1 MNPRVPFYDLTKVN
15 ARHKPSLVK
24 IITEV
29 FDSGRLILGEQVES
43 FESEFAE
50 YCGTKY
56 AVGVGNGLDAIYFI
70 LSALEIG
77 PGDEVIVPSNT
88 YIATWLAISRTGAT
102 IVPVEPDPLTYCIDP
117 KRLEE
122 NISSRTR
129 AILVVHLYGKVA
141 DMQAINKIAEKYKLA
156 VIEDAAQ
163 AHGAAVGGK
172 RVGSLGLAA
181 AFSFYPSKNLGAI
194 GDGGAIT
201 TDDIEIFR
209 KVRLLR
215 NYGSERKYYNQILGW
230 NSRLDE
236 VQAAVLRFKLKML
249 DDENAE
255 RIKVADIYASE
266 LQGVLKEALP
276 RTFQD
281 REHVWHLFVIRL
293 QNRDRLQS
301 ELTELGIETLIHY
314 PVPPHKQLCYEH
326 LGYSNGSF
334 PISEKI
340 HEEMLSLPLW
350 PGISADQLSFVIE
363 SLTTILPRT
372 SN

>member
-1 MNPRVPFYDLTKVN
+1 MKTRVPFYDLAKVN
-15 ARHKPSLVK
+15 AKHRASLLEV
-24 IITEV
+24 ITEV

-43 FESEFAE
+43 FENEFAE

-117 KRLEE
+117 KLLEE
-122 NISSRTR
+122 SITSRTR
-129 AILVVHLYGKVA
+129 AILIVHLYGKVA
-141 DMQAINKIAEKYKLA
+141 EMQAINRIAEKYGLH

-163 AHGAAVGGK
+163 AHGAAIGEK

-181 AFSFYPSKNLGAI
+181 AFSFYPSKNLGSI
-194 GDGGAIT
+194 GDAGAVT
-201 TDDIEIFR
+201 TDDLEIAR

-215 NYGSERKYYNQILGW
+215 NYGSERKYFNQILGW

-236 VQAAVLRFKLKML
+236 LQAAVLRFKLRVL
-249 DDENAE
+249 DDENSE
-255 RIKVADIYASE
+255 RIKIANFYSRE
-266 LQGVLKEALP
+266 LSLELGEGLP
-276 RTFQD
+276 QTFQN
-281 REHVWHLFVIRL
+281 REHVWHLYVIRHP
-293 QNRDRLQS
+293 NRDRLQR
-301 ELTELGIETLIHY
+301 ELAELGIETLIHY
-314 PVPPHKQLCYEH
+314 PVAPHRQACYKQL
-326 LGYSNGSF
+326 GYFDGSF
-334 PISEKI
+334 PISEQI
-340 HEEMLSLPLW
+340 HKEVLSLPLW
-350 PGISADQLSFVIE
+350 PGMSADQSSFVIE
-363 SLTTILPRT
+363 SITKALPRI